1 MVDQQIEVLVHPY
14 MQQEA
19 VVELELLEQQD
30 HLVQVDP
37 AVEDLV
43 QDQLIL
49 QEDQERQILVVAVE
63 LEKIQEDHQDQV
75 VQEL

>member
-1 MVDQQIEVLVHPY
+1 VEFLVVAVVDQVMDQVVVLV
-14 MQQEA
+14 
-19 VVELELLEQQD
+19 V
-30 HLVQVDP
+30 LVDQ
-37 AVEDLV
+37 AVEELV